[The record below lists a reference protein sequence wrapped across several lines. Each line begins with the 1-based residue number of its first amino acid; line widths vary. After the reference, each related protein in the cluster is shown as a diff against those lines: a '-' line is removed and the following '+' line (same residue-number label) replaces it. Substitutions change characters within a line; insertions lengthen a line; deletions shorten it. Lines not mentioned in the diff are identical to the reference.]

1 MPSLAKDSGKAS
13 ALSPP
18 PVINSQTNNFLFCSM
33 MQLIP
38 VIDLLNDMVVHAK
51 KGDRKNYQPIQSTL
65 CHSSEPIDVV
75 KALLEL
81 YPFERIY
88 IADLD
93 AITGQGSHA
102 NTIKCIQEK
111 YPALEIWLDA
121 GIGNVNHLHA
131 WSNMK
136 LTHVIG
142 SESIVSIHD
151 LVEISAHLNKN
162 FILSLDSNQ
171 SGFLGCAD
179 LQTNTNLWPAN
190 VILMSLAQVG
200 ANQGANLD
208 LLEKFKRYS
217 KEFKL
222 YSAGGVRNIDDVSTL
237 EQLGIHGALLAS
249 ALHNKQILADEIR
262 GVHQ

>member
-1 MPSLAKDSGKAS
+1 MPSLAKVSGKGS

-38 VIDLLNDMVVHAK
+38 VIDLLNGMVVHAK
-51 KGDRKNYQPIQSTL
+51 KGDRNNYQPIQSAL

-75 KALLEL
+75 NALLEL

-93 AITGQGSHA
+93 AITGQGSHLD
-102 NTIKCIQEK
+102 TIKCIQAQH
-111 YPALEIWLDA
+111 PTLEIWLDA
-121 GIGNVNHLHA
+121 GIRNANNLLL
-131 WSNMK
+131 WSNLN

-142 SESIVSIHD
+142 SESIHSTHD
-151 LVEISAHLNKN
+151 LSEISAHLNRN

-179 LQTNTNLWPAN
+179 LQTNTGLWPEN

-200 ANQGANLD
+200 ANQGANLE

-217 KEFKL
+217 KEFNL
-222 YSAGGVRNIDDVSTL
+222 YAAGGVRNIDDVTIL
-237 EQLGIHGALLAS
+237 KQLGIYGALLAS
-249 ALHNKQILADEIR
+249 ALHSKQISADEIR
-262 GVHQ
+262 SLNQ

>member
-33 MQLIP
+33 MQIIP
-38 VIDLLNDMVVHAK
+38 VIDLLNGMVVHAK
-51 KGDRKNYQPIQSTL
+51 MGDRSNYQPIQSAL
-65 CHSSEPIDVV
+65 CKSSEPIVIV
-75 KALLEL
+75 NALLEL

-93 AITGQGSHA
+93 AITGQGNHA
-102 NTIKCIQEK
+102 AIIKYIQEQ
-111 YPALEIWLDA
+111 YPSLEICLDA
-121 GIGNVNHLHA
+121 GIRQANNLLA
-131 WSNMK
+131 WQDLT

-142 SESIVSIHD
+142 SENIASTSD
-151 LVEISAHLNKN
+151 LIEISDHLNGN
-162 FILSLDSNQ
+162 FILSLDSNH

-179 LQTNTNLWPAN
+179 LQTNTDLWPEN

-200 ANQGANLD
+200 ANQGANLA

-217 KEFKL
+217 KEFNL
-222 YSAGGVRNIDDVSTL
+222 YAAGGVRNIDDVNTL
-237 EQLGIHGALLAS
+237 KQFGIHGALIAT
-249 ALHNKQILADEIR
+249 ALHNKKISADDIR
-262 GVHQ
+262 NLNQ